1 MAIID
6 ERAFESRIGRGTKIC
21 GKISFQAPAKIEGEA
36 EGEISGD
43 DILIAQGA
51 AVTARIAA
59 SRVTIAG
66 TVNGEIVARER
77 VELLPTARA
86 RCTITTAK
94 LVLNEGA
101 QFDGD
106 CKMPPRERTAA

>member
-1 MAIID
+1 MATID
-6 ERAFESRIGRGTKIC
+6 ERAFESRIGRGTQIC

-43 DILIAQGA
+43 DIMIAQGA

-66 TVNGEIVARER
+66 IVNGEIVARER
-77 VELLPTARA
+77 VEFLPTARA
-86 RCTITTAK
+86 KCTITTAK

-101 QFDGD
+101 QFEGD
-106 CKMPPRERTAA
+106 CKMPRERTAA